1 MTVSSKR
8 PEQVAWVALVL
19 SLVFFGIA
27 FFLGRWSGFYAVSAV
42 GWQSL
47 AAAFI
52 WLVLAIQFHQR
63 SLAEQEKLDM
73 NQLAREKS
81 SATIFQ
87 KGETA
92 ALFAA
97 AQRRLEVLEKWFVPI
112 FAGLIAA
119 YEIGIG
125 IYLFKSVASAG
136 DVQTRQPLVCAIVAT
151 AIAFLG
157 FLISRYATG
166 MSAEPRWKPLR
177 AGGSFFLGVA
187 VLCFVLGVALALVHF
202 QISPLLSVINY
213 VIPILLVILG
223 AETAL
228 NIVFDIYRPRLAGQ
242 YSRAAFDSRL
252 LGTINEPGGIFRSVA
267 AAMDYQFGFQVSQ
280 TWFYKLL
287 EQAIV
292 PLILFSAV
300 TLYLASC
307 LVVVGPNEEGIVE
320 RFGQPTTRDG
330 QVRQIGPGLHLKLP
344 WPMDIAYMHP
354 TRQVMELHIGYEPR
368 IDPNGVVVY
377 ERSLLWGK
385 THYEKEHDLLVA
397 ADYVPADAREGPA
410 EGAVPVSLVKVN
422 MPVQYRIKDLR
433 AYVYGH
439 SNPGKLLEDI
449 CYREL
454 ARLASTSNVEV
465 GDAQGNNE
473 ANLLGGGRTKAKQIL
488 TERIQR
494 AADEQGLGVE
504 VVFVGLQGIHPPPEV
519 APGYQA
525 VVGAVQAKQALV
537 LAAEAERN
545 RTLGTL
551 AGSVPRAYRLAELAA
566 QYQEAQRKGLSDE
579 VKRLGE
585 QFDTALLNESRG
597 DIFRILSE
605 AQSYRFRT
613 AILAE
618 ATGKRFAGQIQAYR
632 AAPEIYKCEQR
643 AVVLEEALRGIR
655 KYVVV
660 GDPND
665 REVIIVD
672 LQDKLPVNL
681 LSGIAGGQESS
692 GQ

>member
-8 PEQVAWVALVL
+8 PEQVAWVALIL

-27 FFLGRWSGFYAVSAV
+27 FFLGRWSGFHAVSAV

-52 WLVLAIQFHQR
+52 WLVLALQFHQR

-73 NQLAREKS
+73 GQLAREKS

-87 KGETA
+87 KNETA

-97 AQRRLEVLEKWFVPI
+97 AQRRLEILEKWFIPI

-125 IYLFKSVASAG
+125 IYLFKSIPSG
-136 DVQTRQPLVCAIVAT
+136 DVKTQQPLVCGIVAT
-151 AIAFLG
+151 AIAFIG
-157 FLISRYATG
+157 FLMSRYATG
-166 MSAEPRWKPLR
+166 MAAEPRWKPLR
-177 AGGSFFLGVA
+177 AGGSFFLGIA
-187 VLCFVLGVALALVHF
+187 VVCFVLAIALALVHF
-202 QISPLLSVINY
+202 QIASLLSIINY
-213 VIPILLVILG
+213 VVPVLLVVLG
-223 AETAL
+223 AETTL
-228 NIVFDIYRPRLAGQ
+228 NIVFDIYRPRLKGQ

-287 EQAIV
+287 EKAIV
-292 PLILFSAV
+292 PLILFSAA
-300 TLYLASC
+300 TLYLASSI
-307 LVVVGPNEEGIVE
+307 VVVGPNEEGIVE
-320 RFGQPTTRDG
+320 RFGRPTTADG
-330 QVRQIGPGLHLKLP
+330 QVRHIGPGLHFKLP
-344 WPMDIAYMHP
+344 WPMDIAYLHP
-354 TRQVMELHIGYEPR
+354 TQQIMELHIGYEPKL
-368 IDPNGVVVY
+368 DPNGAVVH
-377 ERSLLWGK
+377 ERILLWGQ

-397 ADYVPADAREGPA
+397 ANYTPADVGEGPD

-454 ARLASTSNVEV
+454 ARLASTANVEV
-465 GDAQGNNE
+465 GDTAANSEQ
-473 ANLLGGGRTKAKQIL
+473 NLLGGGRTRAKQVL
-488 TERIQR
+488 MERIQK
-494 AADEQGLGVE
+494 AADEHGLGVE
-504 VVFVGLQGIHPPPEV
+504 VVFVGLQGIHPPAEV
-519 APGYQA
+519 ATDYQA

-537 LAAEAERN
+537 LEAEAERN
-545 RTLGTL
+545 RNLSTL
-551 AGSVPRAYRLAELAA
+551 AGSVQRAARLAELAA
-566 QYQEAQRKGLSDE
+566 KYQEAQRKGFSEE

-585 QFDTALLNESRG
+585 EFDTALLKESRG
-597 DIFRILSE
+597 VIFQILSE
-605 AQSYRFRT
+605 AQSYRYRKAT
-613 AILAE
+613 LAE

-643 AVVLEEALRGIR
+643 AAALEEALRNIR
-655 KYVVV
+655 KYVVA

-665 REVIIVD
+665 REVIIMD
-672 LQDKLPVNL
+672 LQDKLSTDL
-681 LSGIAGGQESS
+681 LRDIAGVQETTGQ
-692 GQ
+692 

>member
-8 PEQVAWVALVL
+8 PEQVAWVAMVL

-27 FFLGRWSGFYAVSAV
+27 FLLGRWSGFYALSAV

-47 AAAFI
+47 AAALI

-73 NQLAREKS
+73 SQLAREKS

-92 ALFAA
+92 ALLAA
-97 AQRRLEVLEKWFVPI
+97 AQRRLDVLEKWFIPV
-112 FAGLIAA
+112 FAALIAV

-125 IYLFKSVASAG
+125 LYLLKGIPSGA
-136 DVQTRQPLVCAIVAT
+136 DVKTQQPLVCAIVAT
-151 AIAFLG
+151 AIAFMG
-157 FLISRYATG
+157 FLLSRYATG

-177 AGGSFFLGVA
+177 AGGSFFLGLA
-187 VLCFVLGVALALVHF
+187 VLCFVLAIALALLHF
-202 QISPLLSVINY
+202 QISPLIAIVSYAV
-213 VIPILLVILG
+213 PILLIILG

-228 NIVFDIYRPRLAGQ
+228 NLVFDIYRPHLKGQ

-252 LGTINEPGGIFRSVA
+252 LGVINEPGGIFRSVA
-267 AAMDYQFGFQVSQ
+267 TAMDYQFGFQVSQ

-287 EQAIV
+287 EKAII
-292 PLILFSAV
+292 PLVLFSAA

-307 LVVVGPNEEGIVE
+307 IVIVGPNEEGIVE
-320 RFGQPTTRDG
+320 RFGRPTTADG
-330 QVRQIGPGLHLKLP
+330 EVRHIGPGLHFKLP
-344 WPMDIAYMHP
+344 WPMDIAYLHP
-354 TRQVMELHIGYEPR
+354 TGLVMELHIGYVPKV
-368 IDPNGVVVY
+368 DANGIALP
-377 ERSLLWGK
+377 ETRLLWGQ
-385 THYEKEHDLLVA
+385 THYEQEHDLMVA
-397 ADYVPADAREGPA
+397 ARYTPADVTEGPP

-422 MPVQYRIKDLR
+422 MPVQYRIKDLL

-439 SNPGKLLEDI
+439 SNPGKLLEGI

-454 ARLASTSNVEV
+454 VRLASTANVEV
-465 GDAQGNNE
+465 EGGGDQ
-473 ANLLGGGRTKAKQIL
+473 NLLAVGRTNAKQTL

-494 AADEQGLGVE
+494 AADAEGLGVE
-504 VVFVGLQGIHPPPEV
+504 ITFVGLQGIHPPAEV
-519 APGYQA
+519 VPDFQA

-545 RTLGTL
+545 RNLTTL
-551 AGSVPRAYRLAELAA
+551 AGSVSRASRLADLAS

-585 QFDTALLNESRG
+585 QFDAALLNESRG

-605 AQSYRFRT
+605 AQSYRFRQAT
-613 AILAE
+613 LAE

-643 AVVLEEALRGIR
+643 AVALEEAMRNIR
-655 KYVVV
+655 KYVVA

-665 REVIIVD
+665 RQVIIIE
-672 LQDKLPVNL
+672 LQEKLDTSL
-681 LSGIAGGQESS
+681 LSEIAGVQETGGQ
-692 GQ
+692 